1 VLNVNAQ
8 GHVVDS
14 KVVLA
19 VSANIQRGNMAVVSG
34 IIVHQ
39 TGGTTATSSL
49 NSYANPKAN
58 GAHFLI
64 DKDGTIYQTASIY
77 QQTWHVGSLKA
88 RCVAEFRCSV
98 ADKTGLKKFNP
109 SAEHKRESA
118 KAVPDR
124 YPSNK
129 DSIGIELVGGLNP
142 GKPDE
147 PAEKRTYETV
157 TTEQNVSLTW
167 LVQGLR
173 DLFSVP
179 PTEVFRHPMVSRKN
193 PTEAASASW

>member
-1 VLNVNAQ
+1 MLNVNAL
-8 GHVVDS
+8 GHVIDS
-14 KVVLA
+14 RVVLS
-19 VSANIQRGNMAVVSG
+19 VSASIERGKLAAVSG

-39 TGGTTATSSL
+39 TGGATATSSL

-88 RCVAEFRCSV
+88 RCVAEFRCSP
-98 ADKTGLKKFNP
+98 ADKAGLKKFSP

-124 YPSNK
+124 FPSNK
-129 DSIGIELVGGLNP
+129 DSIGIELVGGLTP
-142 GKPDE
+142 GKPGE
-147 PAEKRTYETV
+147 PSEKRIYETV
-157 TTEQNVSLTW
+157 TTEQNASLHW

-193 PTEAASASW
+193 PTEAATASW